1 MKLEIKR
8 IELEDDS
15 DADVIPIF
23 PDTNTFIDGAIKSGG
38 TVLVHCD
45 MGISRSVTMV
55 IAYLIQTHG
64 CTAEKALAHVSTC
77 RAFVRPNSGYTEQ
90 IDLYA
95 KTDCNVKEA
104 SRLWTKRKAEIA
116 RVNGIARRSPL
127 AFIVNA
133 SPRISG
139 WFRRKTKRP
148 LDDDRHEKMRVAA
161 GGL

>member
-1 MKLEIKR
+1 MSTF
-8 IELEDDS
+8 DNNS
-15 DADVIPIF
+15 F
-23 PDTNTFIDGAIKSGG
+23 PT
-38 TVLVHCD
+38 TV
-45 MGISRSVTMV
+45 
-55 IAYLIQTHG
+55 IQTHG

-95 KTDCNVKEA
+95 KTDCNVTEA